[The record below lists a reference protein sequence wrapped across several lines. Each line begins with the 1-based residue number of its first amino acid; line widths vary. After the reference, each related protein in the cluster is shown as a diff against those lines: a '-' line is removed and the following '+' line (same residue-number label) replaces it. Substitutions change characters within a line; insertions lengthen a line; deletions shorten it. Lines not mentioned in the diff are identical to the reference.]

1 MIRRFFTFISLL
13 FFVHFSCEKNPTINL
28 DQEVIIATIENRVIT
43 VNDFLKRCE
52 YSPRPVYCYG
62 DNYIHKKIALNSLIA
77 EKILA
82 IEFDKNKQE
91 INENQKYFIEGR
103 KEQLMRHLMLKKFG
117 YEDLQLDSIAL
128 LKQYQLRNRTYEI
141 EYIIKNENVL
151 KELNTKE
158 NIVTSKEKASALS
171 VNNISNKNLS
181 YNDQMVDNVRE
192 ILFSSGPELNQVY
205 GPYIA
210 TNSTVFYMKV
220 LGWVTRVN
228 ISDQQKIDTW
238 ESVKNEMTENQ
249 ALKKYSNYI
258 SNLMRGKKIK
268 YDKRNFEIFAEKVS
282 KVYQIERSKKEK
294 MIQSSIWESNNAV
307 QIETLNEVKKNMKD
321 KIIIH
326 HDGKNWTI
334 NDVMSLIKKHPL
346 VFRKKNI
353 NPNNFTNELKFALA
367 DLFRDM
373 HITKQGYNLGLDQN
387 INVKSETNKWQDY
400 IKSELIKT
408 KYTKS
413 FQKNSNS
420 NDRNN
425 QYKLITNKIDSLQ
438 KAYSNKIKINT
449 DKFEEIELLSIDLFG
464 MYSNQAYNNLEP
476 PFPILTDDHLLDYGS
491 KIVTND

>member
-1 MIRRFFTFISLL
+1 MIRIYFIFISLL
-13 FFVHFSCEKNPTINL
+13 FFINISCDKTPSINL
-28 DQEVIIATIENRVIT
+28 DQEVIIAKIENRVIT

-52 YSPRPVYCYG
+52 YSPRPAYCNG
-62 DNYIHKKIALNSLIA
+62 DNFIHKKISLNSLIA

-82 IEFDKNKQE
+82 IEFDRNNQA
-91 INENQKYFIEGR
+91 INENQRYFIEGR
-103 KEQLMRHLMLKKFG
+103 KEQLMRHLMLKKYG
-117 YEDLQLDSIAL
+117 YEDIQLDSIL
-128 LKQYQLRNRTYEI
+128 LMQQYQLRKRTYEV
-141 EYIIKNENVL
+141 EYVIKNENVL
-151 KELNTKE
+151 KELNAKE
-158 NIVTSKEKASALS
+158 NIVTSKENAPVPS
-171 VNNISNKNLS
+171 VNNISSKNLS
-181 YNDQMVDNVRE
+181 YNDQMVDSIRE
-192 ILFSSGPELNQVY
+192 LLFSSGPELNQVY

-210 TNSTVFYMKV
+210 TDSTVFYMKV
-220 LGWVTRVN
+220 SGWITGVN
-228 ISDQQKIDTW
+228 ISDQQKKDTW
-238 ESVKNEMTENQ
+238 ESVKNEMTEAQ
-249 ALKKYSNYI
+249 ALKKYSSYI
-258 SNLMRGKKIK
+258 SNLMRDKKIK
-268 YDKRNFEIFAEKVS
+268 YDERNFEIFAKLVSNVYKIEKF
-282 KVYQIERSKKEK
+282 KKEK
-294 MIQSSIWESNNAV
+294 MIQSSISESNNAV
-307 QIETLNEVKKNMKD
+307 QIETLNLAKNMKE
-321 KIIIH
+321 KIILH

-334 NDVMSLIKKHPL
+334 NEIMSLIKKHPL

-353 NPNNFTNELKFALA
+353 NPSNFTNELKFSLA

-373 HITKQGYNLGLDQN
+373 HITKQGYDLGLDQN

-408 KYTKS
+408 KYAKS

-491 KIVTND
+491 KIVTNE

>member
-1 MIRRFFTFISLL
+1 MIRIYFIFISLL
-13 FFVHFSCEKNPTINL
+13 FFINISCDKTPTINL
-28 DQEVIIATIENRVIT
+28 DQEVIIAKIENRVIT

-52 YSPRPVYCYG
+52 YSPRPAYCNG
-62 DNYIHKKIALNSLIA
+62 DNFIHKKISLNSLIA

-82 IEFDKNKQE
+82 IEFDRNNQA
-91 INENQKYFIEGR
+91 INENQRYFIEGR
-103 KEQLMRHLMLKKFG
+103 KEQLMRHLMLKKYG
-117 YEDLQLDSIAL
+117 YEDIQLDSIL
-128 LKQYQLRNRTYEI
+128 LMQQYQLRKRTYEV
-141 EYIIKNENVL
+141 EYVIKNENVL
-151 KELNTKE
+151 KELNAKE
-158 NIVTSKEKASALS
+158 NIVTSKENAPVPS
-171 VNNISNKNLS
+171 VNNISSKNLS
-181 YNDQMVDNVRE
+181 YNDQMVDSIRE
-192 ILFSSGPELNQVY
+192 LLFSSGPELNQVY

-210 TNSTVFYMKV
+210 TDSTVFYMKV
-220 LGWVTRVN
+220 SGWITGVN
-228 ISDQQKIDTW
+228 ISDQQKKDTW
-238 ESVKNEMTENQ
+238 ESVKNEMTEAQ
-249 ALKKYSNYI
+249 ALKKYSSYI
-258 SNLMRGKKIK
+258 SNLMRDKKIK
-268 YDKRNFEIFAEKVS
+268 YDERNFEIFAKLVSNVYKIEKF
-282 KVYQIERSKKEK
+282 KKEK

-307 QIETLNEVKKNMKD
+307 QIETLNLAKNMKE
-321 KIIIH
+321 KIILH

-334 NDVMSLIKKHPL
+334 NEIMSLIKKHPL

-353 NPNNFTNELKFALA
+353 NPNNFTNELKFSLA

-373 HITKQGYNLGLDQN
+373 HITKQGYDLGLDQN

-408 KYTKS
+408 EYAKS

-491 KIVTND
+491 KIVTNE

>member
-1 MIRRFFTFISLL
+1 MIRIYFIFISL
-13 FFVHFSCEKNPTINL
+13 FFINISCDKTPSINL
-28 DQEVIIATIENRVIT
+28 DQEVIIAKIENRVIT

-52 YSPRPVYCYG
+52 YSPRPAYCNG
-62 DNYIHKKIALNSLIA
+62 DNFIHKKISLNSLIA

-82 IEFDKNKQE
+82 IEFDRNNQA
-91 INENQKYFIEGR
+91 INENQRYFIEGR
-103 KEQLMRHLMLKKFG
+103 KEQLMRHLMLKKYG
-117 YEDLQLDSIAL
+117 YEDIQLDSIL
-128 LKQYQLRNRTYEI
+128 LMQQYQLRKRTYEV
-141 EYIIKNENVL
+141 EYVIKNENVL
-151 KELNTKE
+151 KELNAKE
-158 NIVTSKEKASALS
+158 NIVTSKENAPVPS
-171 VNNISNKNLS
+171 VNNISSKNLS
-181 YNDQMVDNVRE
+181 YNDQMVDSIRE
-192 ILFSSGPELNQVY
+192 LLFSSGPELKQVY

-210 TNSTVFYMKV
+210 TDSTVFYMKV
-220 LGWVTRVN
+220 SGWITGVN
-228 ISDQQKIDTW
+228 ISDQQKKDTW
-238 ESVKNEMTENQ
+238 ESVKNEMTEAQ
-249 ALKKYSNYI
+249 ALKKYSSYI
-258 SNLMRGKKIK
+258 SNLMRDKKIK
-268 YDKRNFEIFAEKVS
+268 YDERNFEIFAKLVSNVYKIEKF
-282 KVYQIERSKKEK
+282 KKEK

-307 QIETLNEVKKNMKD
+307 QIETLNLAKNMKE
-321 KIIIH
+321 KIILH

-334 NDVMSLIKKHPL
+334 NEIMSLIKKHPL

-353 NPNNFTNELKFALA
+353 NPNNFTNELKFSLA

-373 HITKQGYNLGLDQN
+373 HITKQGYDLGLDQN

-408 KYTKS
+408 KYAKS

-476 PFPILTDDHLLDYGS
+476 PFPILTNDHLLDYGS

>member
-1 MIRRFFTFISLL
+1 MIRIYFIFISLL
-13 FFVHFSCEKNPTINL
+13 FFINISCDKTPSINL
-28 DQEVIIATIENRVIT
+28 DQEVIIAKIENRVIT

-52 YSPRPVYCYG
+52 YSPRPAYCNG
-62 DNYIHKKIALNSLIA
+62 DNFIHKKISLNSLIA

-82 IEFDKNKQE
+82 IEFDRNNQA
-91 INENQKYFIEGR
+91 INENQRYFIEGR
-103 KEQLMRHLMLKKFG
+103 KEQLMRHLMLKKYG
-117 YEDLQLDSIAL
+117 YEDIQLDSIL
-128 LKQYQLRNRTYEI
+128 LMQQYQLRKRTYEV
-141 EYIIKNENVL
+141 EYVIKNENVL
-151 KELNTKE
+151 KELNAKE
-158 NIVTSKEKASALS
+158 NIVTSKENAPVPS
-171 VNNISNKNLS
+171 VNNISSKNLS
-181 YNDQMVDNVRE
+181 YNDQMVDSIRE
-192 ILFSSGPELNQVY
+192 LLFSSGPELNQVY

-210 TNSTVFYMKV
+210 TDSTVFYMKV
-220 LGWVTRVN
+220 SGWITGVN
-228 ISDQQKIDTW
+228 ISDQQKKDTW
-238 ESVKNEMTENQ
+238 ESVKNEMTEAQ
-249 ALKKYSNYI
+249 ALKKYSSYI
-258 SNLMRGKKIK
+258 SNLMRDKKIK
-268 YDKRNFEIFAEKVS
+268 YDERNFEIFAKLVSNVYKIEKF
-282 KVYQIERSKKEK
+282 KKEK

-307 QIETLNEVKKNMKD
+307 QIETLNLAKNMKE
-321 KIIIH
+321 KIILH

-334 NDVMSLIKKHPL
+334 NEIMSLIKKHPL
-346 VFRKKNI
+346 IFRKKNI
-353 NPNNFTNELKFALA
+353 NPNNFTNELKFSLA

-373 HITKQGYNLGLDQN
+373 HITKQGYDLGLDQN

-408 KYTKS
+408 KYAKS

-491 KIVTND
+491 KIVTNE

>member
-1 MIRRFFTFISLL
+1 MIRIYFIFISLL
-13 FFVHFSCEKNPTINL
+13 FFINISCDKTSTINL
-28 DQEVIIATIENRVIT
+28 DQEVIIVKIENKVIT

-52 YSPRPVYCYG
+52 YSPRPAYCNG

-77 EKILA
+77 EKMLA
-82 IEFDKNKQE
+82 VEFDRNKQA
-91 INENQKYFIEGR
+91 INENQRNFIEGR
-103 KEQLMRHLMLKKFG
+103 KEQLMRHFLLKKYG
-117 YEDLQLDSIAL
+117 YEDIQLDSIAL
-128 LKQYQLRNRTYEI
+128 LKQYQLRNRTYEV
-141 EYIIKNENVL
+141 EYVIKNENVL

-158 NIVTSKEKASALS
+158 NIVTSKENAPVPS
-171 VNNISNKNLS
+171 VNNISSKNLS
-181 YNDQMVDNVRE
+181 YNDQMVDSIRE
-192 ILFSSGPELNQVY
+192 LLFSSGPELKQVY

-210 TNSTVFYMKV
+210 TDSTMFYMKV
-220 LGWVTRVN
+220 SGWITGVN
-228 ISDQQKIDTW
+228 ISDQQKKDTW
-238 ESVKNEMTENQ
+238 ESVKNEMTEAQ
-249 ALKKYSNYI
+249 ALKKYSSYI
-258 SNLMRGKKIK
+258 SNLMRDKKIK
-268 YDKRNFEIFAEKVS
+268 YDERNFEIFAKLVSNVYKIEKF
-282 KVYQIERSKKEK
+282 KKEK

-307 QIETLNEVKKNMKD
+307 QIETLNLVKNMKE
-321 KIIIH
+321 KIILH

-334 NDVMSLIKKHPL
+334 NEIMSLIKKHPL

-353 NPNNFTNELKFALA
+353 NPNNFTNELKFSLA
-367 DLFRDM
+367 DLLRDM
-373 HITKQGYNLGLDQN
+373 HITKQGYDLGLDQN

-408 KYTKS
+408 KYAKL

>member
-1 MIRRFFTFISLL
+1 MIRIYFIFISL
-13 FFVHFSCEKNPTINL
+13 FFINISCDKTPSINL
-28 DQEVIIATIENRVIT
+28 DQEVIIAKIENRVIT

-52 YSPRPVYCYG
+52 YSPRPAYCNG
-62 DNYIHKKIALNSLIA
+62 DNFIHKKISLNSLIA

-82 IEFDKNKQE
+82 IEFDRNNQA
-91 INENQKYFIEGR
+91 INENQRYFIEGR
-103 KEQLMRHLMLKKFG
+103 KEQLMRHLMLKKYG
-117 YEDLQLDSIAL
+117 YEDIQLDSIL
-128 LKQYQLRNRTYEI
+128 LMQQYQLRKRTYEV
-141 EYIIKNENVL
+141 EYVIKNENVL
-151 KELNTKE
+151 KELNAKE
-158 NIVTSKEKASALS
+158 NIVTSKENAPVPS
-171 VNNISNKNLS
+171 VNNISSKNLS
-181 YNDQMVDNVRE
+181 YNDQMVDSIRE
-192 ILFSSGPELNQVY
+192 LLFSSGPELNQVY

-210 TNSTVFYMKV
+210 TDSTVFYMKV
-220 LGWVTRVN
+220 SGWITGVN
-228 ISDQQKIDTW
+228 ISDQQKKDTW
-238 ESVKNEMTENQ
+238 ESVKNEMTEAQ
-249 ALKKYSNYI
+249 ALKKYSSYI
-258 SNLMRGKKIK
+258 SNLMRDKKIK
-268 YDKRNFEIFAEKVS
+268 YDERNFEIFAKLVSNVYKIEKF
-282 KVYQIERSKKEK
+282 KKEK
-294 MIQSSIWESNNAV
+294 MIQSSISESNNAV
-307 QIETLNEVKKNMKD
+307 QIETLNLAKNMKE
-321 KIIIH
+321 KIILH

-334 NDVMSLIKKHPL
+334 NEIMSLIKKHPL

-353 NPNNFTNELKFALA
+353 NPNNFTNELKFSLA

-373 HITKQGYNLGLDQN
+373 HIIKQGYDLGLDQN

-408 KYTKS
+408 KYAKS

-491 KIVTND
+491 KIVTNE

>member
-1 MIRRFFTFISLL
+1 MIRNDYILFSVLL
-13 FFVHFSCEKNPTINL
+13 VVAIACEKPSSTNIYEEPIL
-28 DQEVIIATIENRVIT
+28 AIIGNKKIT
-43 VNDFLKRCE
+43 VNDFIKRCE
-52 YSPRPVYCYG
+52 YSPRPNYCNR

-82 IEFDKNKQE
+82 LEFDRNKQA
-91 INENQKYFIEGR
+91 INENQRYFIEGR
-103 KEQLMRHLMLKKFG
+103 KEQLMRHLMLKKYG
-117 YEDLQLDSIAL
+117 YEDIQLDSIAL
-128 LKQYQLRNRTYEI
+128 LKEYQLRNRTYEV
-141 EYIIKNENVL
+141 EYVIKNENVL

-158 NIVTSKEKASALS
+158 IIATSKEKAPSFS

-181 YNDQMVDNVRE
+181 YNDQMVDDVRVL
-192 ILFSSGPELNQVY
+192 LFGGGPELNQAY

-210 TNSTVFYMKV
+210 TDSTVFYMKV
-220 LGWVTRVN
+220 SGWVTRVN

-238 ESVKNEMTENQ
+238 ESVKNKMTESQ
-249 ALKKYSNYI
+249 ALKKYSSYI

-268 YDKRNFEIFAEKVS
+268 YDERNFEIFAEKVS
-282 KVYQIERSKKEK
+282 RVYQIERSKKEE
-294 MIQSSIWESNNAV
+294 MIQSSIWESNNEV
-307 QIETLNEVKKNMKD
+307 QIETLNAVKNMKE
-321 KIIIH
+321 KNILH

-334 NDVMSLIKKHPL
+334 NDIMSLIKKHPL

-353 NPNNFTNELKFALA
+353 NPNNFANELKFALA
-367 DLFRDM
+367 DLFRDL
-373 HITKQGYNLGLDQN
+373 HITKQGYDLELDQN

-408 KYTKS
+408 RYAKS
-413 FQKNSNS
+413 FQKNPNS
-420 NDRNN
+420 NNRNN

-476 PFPILTDDHLLDYGS
+476 PFPILTNDHLLDYGS
-491 KIVTND
+491 KIVAND

>member
-1 MIRRFFTFISLL
+1 
-13 FFVHFSCEKNPTINL
+13 
-28 DQEVIIATIENRVIT
+28 
-43 VNDFLKRCE
+43 
-52 YSPRPVYCYG
+52 
-62 DNYIHKKIALNSLIA
+62 
-77 EKILA
+77 
-82 IEFDKNKQE
+82 
-91 INENQKYFIEGR
+91 
-103 KEQLMRHLMLKKFG
+103 
-117 YEDLQLDSIAL
+117 
-128 LKQYQLRNRTYEI
+128 
-141 EYIIKNENVL
+141 
-151 KELNTKE
+151 
-158 NIVTSKEKASALS
+158 
-171 VNNISNKNLS
+171 
-181 YNDQMVDNVRE
+181 
-192 ILFSSGPELNQVY
+192 
-205 GPYIA
+205 
-210 TNSTVFYMKV
+210 
-220 LGWVTRVN
+220 
-228 ISDQQKIDTW
+228 
-238 ESVKNEMTENQ
+238 
-249 ALKKYSNYI
+249 
-258 SNLMRGKKIK
+258 
-268 YDKRNFEIFAEKVS
+268 
-282 KVYQIERSKKEK
+282 

-420 NDRNN
+420 NN
-425 QYKLITNKIDSLQ
+425 QYKLITSKIDSLQ

-449 DKFEEIELLSIDLFG
+449 DKFEEIELLSINLFG

>member
-1 MIRRFFTFISLL
+1 MIRIYFIFISLL
-13 FFVHFSCEKNPTINL
+13 FFINISCDKTPSINL
-28 DQEVIIATIENRVIT
+28 DQEVIIAKIENRVIT

-52 YSPRPVYCYG
+52 YSPRPAYCNG

-82 IEFDKNKQE
+82 IEFDRNNQA
-91 INENQKYFIEGR
+91 INENQRYFIEGR
-103 KEQLMRHLMLKKFG
+103 KEQLMRHLMLKKYG
-117 YEDLQLDSIAL
+117 YEDIQLDSIL
-128 LKQYQLRNRTYEI
+128 LMQQYQLRKRTYEV
-141 EYIIKNENVL
+141 EYVIKNENVL
-151 KELNTKE
+151 KELNAKE
-158 NIVTSKEKASALS
+158 NIVTSKENAPVPS
-171 VNNISNKNLS
+171 VNNISSKNLS
-181 YNDQMVDNVRE
+181 YNDQMVDSIRE
-192 ILFSSGPELNQVY
+192 LLFSSGPELNQVY

-210 TNSTVFYMKV
+210 TDSTVFYMKV
-220 LGWVTRVN
+220 SGWITGVN
-228 ISDQQKIDTW
+228 ISDQQKKDTW
-238 ESVKNEMTENQ
+238 ESVKNEMTEAQ
-249 ALKKYSNYI
+249 ALKKYSSYI
-258 SNLMRGKKIK
+258 SNLMRDKKIK
-268 YDKRNFEIFAEKVS
+268 YDERNFEIFAKLVSNVYKIEKF
-282 KVYQIERSKKEK
+282 KKEK

-307 QIETLNEVKKNMKD
+307 QIETLNLAKNMKE
-321 KIIIH
+321 KIILH

-334 NDVMSLIKKHPL
+334 NEIMSLIKKHPL

-353 NPNNFTNELKFALA
+353 NPNNFTNELKFSLA

-373 HITKQGYNLGLDQN
+373 HITKQGYDLGLDQN

-408 KYTKS
+408 KYAKS

-476 PFPILTDDHLLDYGS
+476 PFPILTNDHLLDYGS
-491 KIVTND
+491 KIVTNE

>member
-307 QIETLNEVKKNMKD
+307 QIETLNEVKK
-321 KIIIH
+321 I
-326 HDGKNWTI
+326 
-334 NDVMSLIKKHPL
+334 
-346 VFRKKNI
+346 
-353 NPNNFTNELKFALA
+353 
-367 DLFRDM
+367 
-373 HITKQGYNLGLDQN
+373 
-387 INVKSETNKWQDY
+387 
-400 IKSELIKT
+400 
-408 KYTKS
+408 
-413 FQKNSNS
+413 
-420 NDRNN
+420 
-425 QYKLITNKIDSLQ
+425 
-438 KAYSNKIKINT
+438 
-449 DKFEEIELLSIDLFG
+449 
-464 MYSNQAYNNLEP
+464 
-476 PFPILTDDHLLDYGS
+476 
-491 KIVTND
+491 

>member
-1 MIRRFFTFISLL
+1 MIRIYFIFISLL
-13 FFVHFSCEKNPTINL
+13 FFINISCDKTPTINL
-28 DQEVIIATIENRVIT
+28 DQEVIIAKIENTVIT

-52 YSPRPVYCYG
+52 YSPRPAYCNG

-77 EKILA
+77 EKMLA
-82 IEFDKNKQE
+82 VEFDRNNLA
-91 INENQKYFIEGR
+91 INENQRYFIEGR
-103 KEQLMRHLMLKKFG
+103 KEQLMRHLMLKKYG
-117 YEDLQLDSIAL
+117 YEDIQLDSIAL
-128 LKQYQLRNRTYEI
+128 LKQYQLRNRTYEV
-141 EYIIKNENVL
+141 EYVIKNENVL

-158 NIVTSKEKASALS
+158 NIVTAKENAPVPS
-171 VNNISNKNLS
+171 VNNISSKNLS
-181 YNDQMVDNVRE
+181 YNDQMVDSIRE
-192 ILFSSGPELNQVY
+192 LLFSSGPELKQVY

-210 TNSTVFYMKV
+210 TDSTVFYMKV
-220 LGWVTRVN
+220 SGWITGVN
-228 ISDQQKIDTW
+228 ISDQQKKDTW
-238 ESVKNEMTENQ
+238 ESVKNEMTKTH
-249 ALKKYSNYI
+249 ALKKYSSYI
-258 SNLMRGKKIK
+258 SNLMRDKKIK
-268 YDKRNFEIFAEKVS
+268 YDERNFEIFAKLVSNVYKIEKF
-282 KVYQIERSKKEK
+282 KKEK

-307 QIETLNEVKKNMKD
+307 QIETLNLAKNMKE
-321 KIIIH
+321 KIILH

-334 NDVMSLIKKHPL
+334 NDIMSLIKKHPL
-346 VFRKKNI
+346 IFRKKNI
-353 NPNNFTNELKFALA
+353 NPNNFTNELKFSLA

-373 HITKQGYNLGLDQN
+373 HITKRGYALELDQN

-408 KYTKS
+408 KYAKS

-449 DKFEEIELLSIDLFG
+449 DMFKEIELLSIDLFG

-476 PFPILTDDHLLDYGS
+476 PFPILTNDHLLNYGS

>member
-1 MIRRFFTFISLL
+1 MIRIYFIFISLL
-13 FFVHFSCEKNPTINL
+13 FFINISCDKTPSINL
-28 DQEVIIATIENRVIT
+28 DQEVIIAKIENRVIT

-52 YSPRPVYCYG
+52 YSPRPAYCNG
-62 DNYIHKKIALNSLIA
+62 DNFIHKKISLNSLIA

-82 IEFDKNKQE
+82 IEFDRNNQA
-91 INENQKYFIEGR
+91 INENQRYFIEGR
-103 KEQLMRHLMLKKFG
+103 KEQLMRHLMLKKYG
-117 YEDLQLDSIAL
+117 YEDIQLDSIL
-128 LKQYQLRNRTYEI
+128 LMQQYQLRKRTYEV
-141 EYIIKNENVL
+141 EYVIKNENVL
-151 KELNTKE
+151 KELNAKE
-158 NIVTSKEKASALS
+158 NIVTSKENAPVPS
-171 VNNISNKNLS
+171 VNNISSKNLS
-181 YNDQMVDNVRE
+181 YNDQMVDSIRE
-192 ILFSSGPELNQVY
+192 LLFSSGPELNQVY

-210 TNSTVFYMKV
+210 TDSTVFYMKV
-220 LGWVTRVN
+220 SGWITGVN
-228 ISDQQKIDTW
+228 ISDQQKKDTW
-238 ESVKNEMTENQ
+238 ESVKNEMTEAQ
-249 ALKKYSNYI
+249 ALKKYSSYI
-258 SNLMRGKKIK
+258 SNLMRDKKIK
-268 YDKRNFEIFAEKVS
+268 YDERNFEIFAKLVSNVYKIEKF
-282 KVYQIERSKKEK
+282 KKEK
-294 MIQSSIWESNNAV
+294 MIQSSISESNNVV
-307 QIETLNEVKKNMKD
+307 QIETLNLAKNMKE
-321 KIIIH
+321 KIILH

-334 NDVMSLIKKHPL
+334 NEIMSLIKKHPL

-353 NPNNFTNELKFALA
+353 NPNNFTNELKFSLA

-373 HITKQGYNLGLDQN
+373 HITKQGYDLGLDQN

-408 KYTKS
+408 KYAKS

-491 KIVTND
+491 KIVTNE

>member
-1 MIRRFFTFISLL
+1 MIRIYFIFISLL
-13 FFVHFSCEKNPTINL
+13 FFINISCDKTPSINL
-28 DQEVIIATIENRVIT
+28 DQEVIIAKIENRVIT

-52 YSPRPVYCYG
+52 YSPRPAYCNG
-62 DNYIHKKIALNSLIA
+62 DNFIHKKISLNSLIA

-82 IEFDKNKQE
+82 IEFDRNNQA
-91 INENQKYFIEGR
+91 INENQRYFIEGR
-103 KEQLMRHLMLKKFG
+103 KEQLMRHLMLKKYG
-117 YEDLQLDSIAL
+117 YEDIQLDSIL
-128 LKQYQLRNRTYEI
+128 LMQQYQLRKRTYEV
-141 EYIIKNENVL
+141 EYVIKNENVL
-151 KELNTKE
+151 KELNAKE
-158 NIVTSKEKASALS
+158 NIVTSKENAPVPS
-171 VNNISNKNLS
+171 VNNISSKNLS
-181 YNDQMVDNVRE
+181 YNDQMVDSIRE
-192 ILFSSGPELNQVY
+192 LLFSSGPELNQVY

-210 TNSTVFYMKV
+210 TDSTVFYMKV
-220 LGWVTRVN
+220 SGWITGVN
-228 ISDQQKIDTW
+228 ISDQQKKDTW
-238 ESVKNEMTENQ
+238 ESVKNEMTEAQ
-249 ALKKYSNYI
+249 AIKKYSSYI
-258 SNLMRGKKIK
+258 SNLMRDKKIK
-268 YDKRNFEIFAEKVS
+268 YDERNFEIFAKLVSNVYKIEKF
-282 KVYQIERSKKEK
+282 KKEK
-294 MIQSSIWESNNAV
+294 MIQSSISESNNAV
-307 QIETLNEVKKNMKD
+307 QIETLNLAKNMKE
-321 KIIIH
+321 KIILH

-334 NDVMSLIKKHPL
+334 NEIMSLIKKHPL

-353 NPNNFTNELKFALA
+353 NPNNFTNELKFSLA

-373 HITKQGYNLGLDQN
+373 HITKQGYDLGLDQN

-408 KYTKS
+408 KYAKS

-491 KIVTND
+491 KIVTNE

>member
-1 MIRRFFTFISLL
+1 MIRIYFIFISLL
-13 FFVHFSCEKNPTINL
+13 FFINISCDKTPSINL
-28 DQEVIIATIENRVIT
+28 DQEVIIAKIENRVIT

-52 YSPRPVYCYG
+52 YSPRPAYCNG
-62 DNYIHKKIALNSLIA
+62 DNFIHKKISLNSLIA

-82 IEFDKNKQE
+82 IEFDRNNQA
-91 INENQKYFIEGR
+91 INENQRYFIEGR
-103 KEQLMRHLMLKKFG
+103 KEQLMRHLMLKKYG
-117 YEDLQLDSIAL
+117 YEDIQLDSIL
-128 LKQYQLRNRTYEI
+128 LMQQYQLRKRTYEV
-141 EYIIKNENVL
+141 EYVIKNENVL
-151 KELNTKE
+151 KELNAKE
-158 NIVTSKEKASALS
+158 NIVTSKENAPVPS
-171 VNNISNKNLS
+171 VNNISSKNLS
-181 YNDQMVDNVRE
+181 YNDQMVDSIRE
-192 ILFSSGPELNQVY
+192 LLFSSGPELNQVY

-210 TNSTVFYMKV
+210 TDSTVFYMKV
-220 LGWVTRVN
+220 SGWITGVN
-228 ISDQQKIDTW
+228 ISDQQKKDTW
-238 ESVKNEMTENQ
+238 ESVKNEMTEAQ
-249 ALKKYSNYI
+249 ALKKYSSYI
-258 SNLMRGKKIK
+258 SNLMRDKKIK
-268 YDKRNFEIFAEKVS
+268 YDERNFEIFAKLVSNVYKIEKF
-282 KVYQIERSKKEK
+282 KKEK

-307 QIETLNEVKKNMKD
+307 QIETLNLAKNMKE
-321 KIIIH
+321 KIILH

-334 NDVMSLIKKHPL
+334 NEIMSLIKKHPL

-353 NPNNFTNELKFALA
+353 NPNNFTNELKFSLA

-373 HITKQGYNLGLDQN
+373 HITKQGYDLGLDQN

-408 KYTKS
+408 KYAKS

-491 KIVTND
+491 KIVTNE

>member
-1 MIRRFFTFISLL
+1 MIRIYFIFISLL
-13 FFVHFSCEKNPTINL
+13 FFINISCDKTPTINL
-28 DQEVIIATIENRVIT
+28 DQEVIIAKIENRVIT

-52 YSPRPVYCYG
+52 YSPRPAYCNG
-62 DNYIHKKIALNSLIA
+62 DNFIHKKISLNSLIA

-82 IEFDKNKQE
+82 IEFDRNNQA
-91 INENQKYFIEGR
+91 INENQRYFIEGR
-103 KEQLMRHLMLKKFG
+103 KEQLMRHLMLKKYG
-117 YEDLQLDSIAL
+117 YEDIQLDSIL
-128 LKQYQLRNRTYEI
+128 LMQQYQLRKRTYEV
-141 EYIIKNENVL
+141 EYVIKNENVL
-151 KELNTKE
+151 KELNAKE
-158 NIVTSKEKASALS
+158 NIVTSKENAPVPS
-171 VNNISNKNLS
+171 VNNISSKNLS
-181 YNDQMVDNVRE
+181 YNDQMVDSIRE
-192 ILFSSGPELNQVY
+192 LLFSSGPELNQVY

-210 TNSTVFYMKV
+210 TDSTVFYMKV
-220 LGWVTRVN
+220 SGWITGVN
-228 ISDQQKIDTW
+228 ISDQQKKDTW
-238 ESVKNEMTENQ
+238 ESVKNEMTEAQ
-249 ALKKYSNYI
+249 ALKKYSSYI
-258 SNLMRGKKIK
+258 SNLMRDKKIK
-268 YDKRNFEIFAEKVS
+268 YDERNFEIFAKLVSNVYKIEKF
-282 KVYQIERSKKEK
+282 KKEK
-294 MIQSSIWESNNAV
+294 MIQSSISESNNAV
-307 QIETLNEVKKNMKD
+307 QIETLNLAKNMKE
-321 KIIIH
+321 KIILH

-334 NDVMSLIKKHPL
+334 NEIMSLIKKHPL

-353 NPNNFTNELKFALA
+353 NPNNFTNELKFSLA

-373 HITKQGYNLGLDQN
+373 HITKQGYDLGLDQN

-408 KYTKS
+408 KYAKS

-449 DKFEEIELLSIDLFG
+449 DKFEEIELLSINLFG

>member
-1 MIRRFFTFISLL
+1 MIRIYFIFISLL
-13 FFVHFSCEKNPTINL
+13 FFINISCDKTPSINL
-28 DQEVIIATIENRVIT
+28 DQEVIIAKIENRVIT

-52 YSPRPVYCYG
+52 YSPRPAYCNG
-62 DNYIHKKIALNSLIA
+62 DNFIHKKISLNSLIA

-82 IEFDKNKQE
+82 IEFDRNNQA
-91 INENQKYFIEGR
+91 INENQRYFIEGR
-103 KEQLMRHLMLKKFG
+103 KEQLMRHLMLKKYG
-117 YEDLQLDSIAL
+117 YEDIQLDSIL
-128 LKQYQLRNRTYEI
+128 LMQQYQLRKRTYEV
-141 EYIIKNENVL
+141 EYVIKNENVL
-151 KELNTKE
+151 KELNAKE
-158 NIVTSKEKASALS
+158 NIVTSKENAPVPS
-171 VNNISNKNLS
+171 VNNISSKNLS
-181 YNDQMVDNVRE
+181 YNDQMVDSIRE
-192 ILFSSGPELNQVY
+192 LLFSSGPELNQVY

-210 TNSTVFYMKV
+210 TDSTVFYMKV
-220 LGWVTRVN
+220 SGWITGVN
-228 ISDQQKIDTW
+228 ISDQQKKDTW
-238 ESVKNEMTENQ
+238 ESVKNEMTEAQ
-249 ALKKYSNYI
+249 ALKKYSSYI
-258 SNLMRGKKIK
+258 SNLMRDKKIK
-268 YDKRNFEIFAEKVS
+268 YDERNFEIFAKLVSNVYKIEKF
-282 KVYQIERSKKEK
+282 KKEK
-294 MIQSSIWESNNAV
+294 MIQSSISESNNAV
-307 QIETLNEVKKNMKD
+307 QIETLNLAKNMKE
-321 KIIIH
+321 KIILH

-334 NDVMSLIKKHPL
+334 NEIMSLIKKHPL

-353 NPNNFTNELKFALA
+353 NPNNFTNELKFSLA

-373 HITKQGYNLGLDQN
+373 HITKQGYDLGLDQN

-408 KYTKS
+408 EYAKS

-491 KIVTND
+491 KIVTNE

>member
-1 MIRRFFTFISLL
+1 MIKRFFIFISLL
-13 FFVHFSCEKNPTINL
+13 FFVNLSCEKTPTINL
-28 DQEVIIATIENRVIT
+28 DQEVIIAKIENRVIT

-52 YSPRPVYCYG
+52 YSPRPVYCNG

-77 EKILA
+77 EKMLA
-82 IEFDKNKQE
+82 VEFDRNKQA
-91 INENQKYFIEGR
+91 INENQRYFIEGR
-103 KEQLMRHLMLKKFG
+103 KEQLMRHLMLKKYG
-117 YEDLQLDSIAL
+117 YEDIQLDSIVL
-128 LKQYQLRNRTYEI
+128 LKQYQLRNRTYEV

-158 NIVTSKEKASALS
+158 NIVTSKEQGPVLS

-192 ILFSSGPELNQVY
+192 ILFSGGPELNQVY

-210 TNSTVFYMKV
+210 TNSTVFYMGV

-238 ESVKNEMTENQ
+238 ESVKNEMTETQ
-249 ALKKYSNYI
+249 ALKKYSSYI

-268 YDKRNFEIFAEKVS
+268 YDERNFEIFAEKVS

-307 QIETLNEVKKNMKD
+307 QIETLNAVKNMKD
-321 KIIIH
+321 KIILH

-334 NDVMSLIKKHPL
+334 NDIMSLIKKHPL

-373 HITKQGYNLGLDQN
+373 HITKQGYDLGLDRN

-408 KYTKS
+408 KYAQS

-476 PFPILTDDHLLDYGS
+476 PFPILTNDHLLDYGS

>member
-1 MIRRFFTFISLL
+1 MIRIYFIFISLL
-13 FFVHFSCEKNPTINL
+13 FFINISCDKTPSINL
-28 DQEVIIATIENRVIT
+28 DQEVIIAKIENRVIT

-52 YSPRPVYCYG
+52 YSPRPAYCNG

-77 EKILA
+77 EKMLA
-82 IEFDKNKQE
+82 VEFDRNKQA
-91 INENQKYFIEGR
+91 INENQRNFIEGR
-103 KEQLMRHLMLKKFG
+103 KEQLMRHLMLKKYG
-117 YEDLQLDSIAL
+117 YEDIQLDSIL
-128 LKQYQLRNRTYEI
+128 LMQQYQLRKRTYEV
-141 EYIIKNENVL
+141 EYVFKNENVL
-151 KELNTKE
+151 KELNAKE
-158 NIVTSKEKASALS
+158 NIVTSKENAPVPS
-171 VNNISNKNLS
+171 VNNISSKNLS
-181 YNDQMVDNVRE
+181 YNDQMVDSIRE
-192 ILFSSGPELNQVY
+192 LLFSSGPELKQVY

-210 TNSTVFYMKV
+210 TDSTVFYMKV
-220 LGWVTRVN
+220 SGWITGVN
-228 ISDQQKIDTW
+228 ISDQQKKDTW
-238 ESVKNEMTENQ
+238 ESVKNEMTEAQ
-249 ALKKYSNYI
+249 ALKKYSSYI
-258 SNLMRGKKIK
+258 SNLMRDKKIK
-268 YDKRNFEIFAEKVS
+268 YDERNFEIFAKLVSNVYKIEKF
-282 KVYQIERSKKEK
+282 KKEK

-307 QIETLNEVKKNMKD
+307 QIETMNLAKNMKE
-321 KIIIH
+321 KIILH

-334 NDVMSLIKKHPL
+334 NDIMSLIKKHPL

-353 NPNNFTNELKFALA
+353 NPNNFTNELKFSLA

-373 HITKQGYNLGLDQN
+373 HITKQGYDLGLDQN

-408 KYTKS
+408 KYAKS

-476 PFPILTDDHLLDYGS
+476 PFPILTNDHLLDYGS

>member
-1 MIRRFFTFISLL
+1 MIRIYFIFISLL
-13 FFVHFSCEKNPTINL
+13 FFINISCDKTPTINL
-28 DQEVIIATIENRVIT
+28 DQEVIIAKIENKVIT

-52 YSPRPVYCYG
+52 YSPRPAYCNG

-77 EKILA
+77 EKMLA
-82 IEFDKNKQE
+82 VEFDRNKQA
-91 INENQKYFIEGR
+91 INENQRNFIEGR
-103 KEQLMRHLMLKKFG
+103 KEQLMRHLMLKKYG
-117 YEDLQLDSIAL
+117 YEDIQLDSIL
-128 LKQYQLRNRTYEI
+128 LMQQYQLRNRTYEV
-141 EYIIKNENVL
+141 EYVIKNENVL
-151 KELNTKE
+151 KELNAKE
-158 NIVTSKEKASALS
+158 NIVTAKENAPVPS
-171 VNNISNKNLS
+171 VNNISSKNLS
-181 YNDQMVDNVRE
+181 YNDQMVDSIRE
-192 ILFSSGPELNQVY
+192 LLFSSGPELNQVY

-210 TNSTVFYMKV
+210 TDSTVFYMKV
-220 LGWVTRVN
+220 SGWITGVN
-228 ISDQQKIDTW
+228 ISDQQKKDTW
-238 ESVKNEMTENQ
+238 ESVKNEMTEAQ
-249 ALKKYSNYI
+249 ALKKYSSYI
-258 SNLMRGKKIK
+258 SNLMRDKKIK
-268 YDKRNFEIFAEKVS
+268 YDERNFEIFAKLVSNVYKIEKF
-282 KVYQIERSKKEK
+282 KKEK

-307 QIETLNEVKKNMKD
+307 QIETLNLAKNMKE
-321 KIIIH
+321 KIILH

-334 NDVMSLIKKHPL
+334 NEIMSLIKKHPL

-353 NPNNFTNELKFALA
+353 NPNNFTNELKFSLA

-373 HITKQGYNLGLDQN
+373 HITKQGYDLGLDQN

-408 KYTKS
+408 EYAKS

-425 QYKLITNKIDSLQ
+425 HYKLITNKIDSLQ

-476 PFPILTDDHLLDYGS
+476 PFPILTNDHLLDYGS

>member
-1 MIRRFFTFISLL
+1 MIRIYFIFISLL
-13 FFVHFSCEKNPTINL
+13 FFTNISCDKTPTINL
-28 DQEVIIATIENRVIT
+28 DQEVIIAKIENRVIT

-52 YSPRPVYCYG
+52 YSPRPAYCNG
-62 DNYIHKKIALNSLIA
+62 DNFIHKKISLNSLIA

-82 IEFDKNKQE
+82 IEFDRNNQT
-91 INENQKYFIEGR
+91 INENQRYFIEGR
-103 KEQLMRHLMLKKFG
+103 KEQLMRHLMLKKYG
-117 YEDLQLDSIAL
+117 YEDIQLDSIL
-128 LKQYQLRNRTYEI
+128 LMQQYQLRKRTYEV
-141 EYIIKNENVL
+141 EYVIKNENVL
-151 KELNTKE
+151 KELNAKE
-158 NIVTSKEKASALS
+158 NIVTSKENAPVPS
-171 VNNISNKNLS
+171 VNNISSKNLS
-181 YNDQMVDNVRE
+181 YNDQMVDSIRE
-192 ILFSSGPELNQVY
+192 LLFSSGPELKQVY

-210 TNSTVFYMKV
+210 TDSTVFYMKV
-220 LGWVTRVN
+220 SGWITGVN
-228 ISDQQKIDTW
+228 ISDQQKKDTW
-238 ESVKNEMTENQ
+238 ESVKNEMTEAQ
-249 ALKKYSNYI
+249 ALKKYSSYI
-258 SNLMRGKKIK
+258 SNLMRDKKIK
-268 YDKRNFEIFAEKVS
+268 YDERNFEIFAKLVSNVYKIEKF
-282 KVYQIERSKKEK
+282 KKEK

-307 QIETLNEVKKNMKD
+307 QIETLNLAKNMKE
-321 KIIIH
+321 KIILH

-334 NDVMSLIKKHPL
+334 NDIMSLIKKHPL
-346 VFRKKNI
+346 IFRKKNI
-353 NPNNFTNELKFALA
+353 NPNNFTNELKFSLA

-373 HITKQGYNLGLDQN
+373 HITKQGYDLGLDQN

-408 KYTKS
+408 KYAKS

>member
-1 MIRRFFTFISLL
+1 MIRIYFIFISLL
-13 FFVHFSCEKNPTINL
+13 FFINISCDKTPTINL
-28 DQEVIIATIENRVIT
+28 DQEVIIAKIENKVIT

-52 YSPRPVYCYG
+52 YSPRPAYCNG

-77 EKILA
+77 EKMLA
-82 IEFDKNKQE
+82 IEFDRNKQA
-91 INENQKYFIEGR
+91 INENQRNFIEGR
-103 KEQLMRHLMLKKFG
+103 KEQLMRHFMLKKYG
-117 YEDLQLDSIAL
+117 YEDIQLDSIAL
-128 LKQYQLRNRTYEI
+128 LKQYQLRNRTYEV
-141 EYIIKNENVL
+141 EYVIKNENVL

-158 NIVTSKEKASALS
+158 NIVTAKENAPVPS
-171 VNNISNKNLS
+171 VNNISSKNLS
-181 YNDQMVDNVRE
+181 YNDQMVDSIRE
-192 ILFSSGPELNQVY
+192 LLFSSGPELKQVY

-210 TNSTVFYMKV
+210 TDSTVFYMKV
-220 LGWVTRVN
+220 SGWITGVN
-228 ISDQQKIDTW
+228 ISDQQKKDTW
-238 ESVKNEMTENQ
+238 ESVKNEMTEAQ
-249 ALKKYSNYI
+249 ALKKYSSYI
-258 SNLMRGKKIK
+258 SNLMRDKKIK
-268 YDKRNFEIFAEKVS
+268 YDERNFEIFAKLVSNVYKIEKF
-282 KVYQIERSKKEK
+282 KKEK

-307 QIETLNEVKKNMKD
+307 QIETMNLAKNMKE
-321 KIIIH
+321 KIILH

-334 NDVMSLIKKHPL
+334 NDIMSLIKKHPL
-346 VFRKKNI
+346 IFRKKNI
-353 NPNNFTNELKFALA
+353 NPNNFTNELKFSLA

-373 HITKQGYNLGLDQN
+373 HITKQGYDLGLDQN

-408 KYTKS
+408 EYAKS

-476 PFPILTDDHLLDYGS
+476 PFPILTNDHLLDYGS

>member
-1 MIRRFFTFISLL
+1 MIRIYFIFISLL
-13 FFVHFSCEKNPTINL
+13 FFINISCDKTPSINL
-28 DQEVIIATIENRVIT
+28 DQEVIIAKIENRVIT

-52 YSPRPVYCYG
+52 YSPRPAYCNG
-62 DNYIHKKIALNSLIA
+62 DNFIHKKISLNSLIA

-82 IEFDKNKQE
+82 IEFDRNNQA
-91 INENQKYFIEGR
+91 INENQRYFIEGR
-103 KEQLMRHLMLKKFG
+103 KEQLMRHLMLKKYG
-117 YEDLQLDSIAL
+117 YEDIQLDSIL
-128 LKQYQLRNRTYEI
+128 LMQQYQLRKRTYEV
-141 EYIIKNENVL
+141 EYVIKNENVL
-151 KELNTKE
+151 KELNAKE
-158 NIVTSKEKASALS
+158 NIVTSKENAPVPS
-171 VNNISNKNLS
+171 VNNISSKNLS
-181 YNDQMVDNVRE
+181 YNDQMVDSIRE
-192 ILFSSGPELNQVY
+192 LLFSSGPELNQVY

-210 TNSTVFYMKV
+210 TDSTVFYMKV
-220 LGWVTRVN
+220 SGWITGVN
-228 ISDQQKIDTW
+228 ISDQQKKDTW
-238 ESVKNEMTENQ
+238 ESVKNEMTEAQ
-249 ALKKYSNYI
+249 ALKKYSSYI
-258 SNLMRGKKIK
+258 SNLMRDKKIK
-268 YDKRNFEIFAEKVS
+268 YDERNFEIFAKLVSNVYKIEKF
-282 KVYQIERSKKEK
+282 KKEK
-294 MIQSSIWESNNAV
+294 MIQSSISESNNAV
-307 QIETLNEVKKNMKD
+307 QIETLNLAKNMKE
-321 KIIIH
+321 KIILH

-334 NDVMSLIKKHPL
+334 NEIMSLIKKHPL

-353 NPNNFTNELKFALA
+353 NPNNFTNELKFSLA

-373 HITKQGYNLGLDQN
+373 HIIKQGYDLGLDQN

-408 KYTKS
+408 KYAKS

-491 KIVTND
+491 KIVTNE

>member
-1 MIRRFFTFISLL
+1 MIRIYFIFISLL
-13 FFVHFSCEKNPTINL
+13 FFINISCDKTPTINL
-28 DQEVIIATIENRVIT
+28 DQEVIIAKIENKVIT

-52 YSPRPVYCYG
+52 YSPRPAYCNG

-77 EKILA
+77 EKMLA
-82 IEFDKNKQE
+82 VEFDRNKQA
-91 INENQKYFIEGR
+91 INENQRNFIEGR
-103 KEQLMRHLMLKKFG
+103 KEQLMRHLMLKKYG
-117 YEDLQLDSIAL
+117 YEDIQLDSIAL
-128 LKQYQLRNRTYEI
+128 LKQYQLRNRTYEV
-141 EYIIKNENVL
+141 EYVIKNENVL
-151 KELNTKE
+151 KELNAKE
-158 NIVTSKEKASALS
+158 NIVTAKENAPVPS
-171 VNNISNKNLS
+171 VNNISSKNLS
-181 YNDQMVDNVRE
+181 YNDQMVDSIRE
-192 ILFSSGPELNQVY
+192 LLFSSGPELNQVY

-210 TNSTVFYMKV
+210 TDSTVFYMKV
-220 LGWVTRVN
+220 SGWITGVN
-228 ISDQQKIDTW
+228 ISDQQKKDTW
-238 ESVKNEMTENQ
+238 ESVKNEMTEAQ
-249 ALKKYSNYI
+249 ALKKYSSYI
-258 SNLMRGKKIK
+258 SNLMRDKKIK
-268 YDKRNFEIFAEKVS
+268 YDERNFEIFAKLVSNVYKIEKF
-282 KVYQIERSKKEK
+282 KKEK

-307 QIETLNEVKKNMKD
+307 QIETLNLAKNMKE
-321 KIIIH
+321 KIILH

-334 NDVMSLIKKHPL
+334 NEIMSLIKKHPL

-353 NPNNFTNELKFALA
+353 NPNNFTNELKFSLA

-373 HITKQGYNLGLDQN
+373 HITKQGYDLGLDQN

-408 KYTKS
+408 KYAKS

-476 PFPILTDDHLLDYGS
+476 PFPILTNDHLLDYGS

>member
-1 MIRRFFTFISLL
+1 MIRIYFIFISLL
-13 FFVHFSCEKNPTINL
+13 FFINISCDKTPTINL
-28 DQEVIIATIENRVIT
+28 DQEVIIAKIENRVIT

-52 YSPRPVYCYG
+52 YSPRPAYCNG

-77 EKILA
+77 EKMLA
-82 IEFDKNKQE
+82 VEFDSNKQA
-91 INENQKYFIEGR
+91 INENQRNFIEGR
-103 KEQLMRHLMLKKFG
+103 KEQLMRHLMLKKYG
-117 YEDLQLDSIAL
+117 YEDIQLDSIAL
-128 LKQYQLRNRTYEI
+128 LKQYQLRNRTYEV
-141 EYIIKNENVL
+141 EYVIKNENVL
-151 KELNTKE
+151 KELNAKE
-158 NIVTSKEKASALS
+158 NIVTAKENAPVPS
-171 VNNISNKNLS
+171 VNNISSKNLS
-181 YNDQMVDNVRE
+181 YNDQMVDSIRE
-192 ILFSSGPELNQVY
+192 LLFSSGPELKQVY

-210 TNSTVFYMKV
+210 TDSTVFYMKV
-220 LGWVTRVN
+220 SGWITGVN
-228 ISDQQKIDTW
+228 ISDQQKKDTW
-238 ESVKNEMTENQ
+238 ESVKNEMTEAQ
-249 ALKKYSNYI
+249 ALKKYSSYI
-258 SNLMRGKKIK
+258 SNLMRDKKIK
-268 YDKRNFEIFAEKVS
+268 YDERNFEIFAKLVSNVYKIEKF
-282 KVYQIERSKKEK
+282 KKEK

-307 QIETLNEVKKNMKD
+307 QIETLNLAKNMKE
-321 KIIIH
+321 KIILH

-334 NDVMSLIKKHPL
+334 NDIMSLIKKHPL

-353 NPNNFTNELKFALA
+353 NPNNFTNELKFSLA

-373 HITKQGYNLGLDQN
+373 HITKQGYDLGLDQN

-408 KYTKS
+408 EYAKS

-476 PFPILTDDHLLDYGS
+476 PFPILTNDHLLDYGS
-491 KIVTND
+491 KIVTNE

>member
-1 MIRRFFTFISLL
+1 MIRIYFIFISL
-13 FFVHFSCEKNPTINL
+13 FFINISCDKTPSINL
-28 DQEVIIATIENRVIT
+28 DQEVIIAKIENRVIT

-52 YSPRPVYCYG
+52 YSPRPAYCNG

-77 EKILA
+77 EKMLA
-82 IEFDKNKQE
+82 VEFDRNKQA
-91 INENQKYFIEGR
+91 INKNQRYFIEGR
-103 KEQLMRHLMLKKFG
+103 KEQLMRHLMLKKYG
-117 YEDLQLDSIAL
+117 YEDIQLDSIAL
-128 LKQYQLRNRTYEI
+128 LKQYQLRNRTYEV
-141 EYIIKNENVL
+141 EYVIKNENVL
-151 KELNTKE
+151 KELNAKE
-158 NIVTSKEKASALS
+158 NIVTSKENAPVPS
-171 VNNISNKNLS
+171 VNNISSKNLS
-181 YNDQMVDNVRE
+181 YNDQMVDSIRE
-192 ILFSSGPELNQVY
+192 LLFSSGPELKQVY

-210 TNSTVFYMKV
+210 TDSTVFYMKV
-220 LGWVTRVN
+220 SGWITGVN
-228 ISDQQKIDTW
+228 ISDQQKKDTW
-238 ESVKNEMTENQ
+238 ESVKNEMTEAQ
-249 ALKKYSNYI
+249 ALKKYSSYI
-258 SNLMRGKKIK
+258 SNLMRDKKIK
-268 YDKRNFEIFAEKVS
+268 YDERNFEIFAKLVSNVYKIEKF
-282 KVYQIERSKKEK
+282 KKEK

-307 QIETLNEVKKNMKD
+307 QIETLNLAKNMKE
-321 KIIIH
+321 KIILH

-334 NDVMSLIKKHPL
+334 NEIMSLIKKHPL

-353 NPNNFTNELKFALA
+353 NPNNFTNELKFSLA

-373 HITKQGYNLGLDQN
+373 HITKQGYDLGLDQN

-408 KYTKS
+408 KYAKS

-491 KIVTND
+491 KIVTNE

>member
-1 MIRRFFTFISLL
+1 MIRIYFIFISL
-13 FFVHFSCEKNPTINL
+13 FFINISCDKTPSINL
-28 DQEVIIATIENRVIT
+28 DQEVIIAKIENRVIT

-52 YSPRPVYCYG
+52 YSPRPAYCNG
-62 DNYIHKKIALNSLIA
+62 DNFIHKKISLNSLIA

-82 IEFDKNKQE
+82 IEFDRNNQA
-91 INENQKYFIEGR
+91 INENQRYFIEGR
-103 KEQLMRHLMLKKFG
+103 KEQLMRHLMLKKYG
-117 YEDLQLDSIAL
+117 YEDIQLDSIL
-128 LKQYQLRNRTYEI
+128 LMQQYQLRKRTYEV
-141 EYIIKNENVL
+141 EYVIKNENVL
-151 KELNTKE
+151 KELNAKE
-158 NIVTSKEKASALS
+158 NIVTSKENAPVPS
-171 VNNISNKNLS
+171 VNNISSKNLS
-181 YNDQMVDNVRE
+181 YNDQMVDSIRE
-192 ILFSSGPELNQVY
+192 LLFSSGPELKQVY

-210 TNSTVFYMKV
+210 TDSTVFYMKV
-220 LGWVTRVN
+220 SGWITGVN
-228 ISDQQKIDTW
+228 ISDQQKKDTW
-238 ESVKNEMTENQ
+238 ESVKNEMTEAQ
-249 ALKKYSNYI
+249 ALKKYSSYI
-258 SNLMRGKKIK
+258 SNLMRDKKIK
-268 YDKRNFEIFAEKVS
+268 YDERNFEIFAKLVSNVYKIEKF
-282 KVYQIERSKKEK
+282 KKEK

-307 QIETLNEVKKNMKD
+307 QIETLNLAKNMKE
-321 KIIIH
+321 KIILH

-334 NDVMSLIKKHPL
+334 NEIMSLIKKHPL

-353 NPNNFTNELKFALA
+353 NPNNFTNELKFSLA

-373 HITKQGYNLGLDQN
+373 HITKQGYDLGLDQN

-408 KYTKS
+408 KYAKS

-491 KIVTND
+491 KIVTNE

>member
-1 MIRRFFTFISLL
+1 MIRIYFIFISLL
-13 FFVHFSCEKNPTINL
+13 FFINISCDKTPTINL
-28 DQEVIIATIENRVIT
+28 DQEVIIAKIENKVIT

-52 YSPRPVYCYG
+52 YSPRPAYCNG

-77 EKILA
+77 EKMLA
-82 IEFDKNKQE
+82 VEFDRNKQA
-91 INENQKYFIEGR
+91 INENQRNFIEGR
-103 KEQLMRHLMLKKFG
+103 KEQLMRHLMLKKYG
-117 YEDLQLDSIAL
+117 YEDIQLDSIAL
-128 LKQYQLRNRTYEI
+128 LKQYQLRNRTYEV
-141 EYIIKNENVL
+141 EYVIKNENVL
-151 KELNTKE
+151 KELNAKE
-158 NIVTSKEKASALS
+158 NIVTAKENAPVPS
-171 VNNISNKNLS
+171 VNNISSKNLS
-181 YNDQMVDNVRE
+181 YNDQMVDSIRE
-192 ILFSSGPELNQVY
+192 LLFSSGPELNQVY

-210 TNSTVFYMKV
+210 TDSTVFYMKV
-220 LGWVTRVN
+220 SGWITGVN
-228 ISDQQKIDTW
+228 ISDQQKKDTW
-238 ESVKNEMTENQ
+238 ESVKNEMTEAQ
-249 ALKKYSNYI
+249 ALKKYSSYI
-258 SNLMRGKKIK
+258 SNLMRDKKIK
-268 YDKRNFEIFAEKVS
+268 YDERNFEIFAKLVSNVYKIEKF
-282 KVYQIERSKKEK
+282 KKEK

-307 QIETLNEVKKNMKD
+307 QIETLNLAKNMKE
-321 KIIIH
+321 KIILH

-334 NDVMSLIKKHPL
+334 NEIMSLIKKHPL

-353 NPNNFTNELKFALA
+353 NPNNFTNELKFSLA

-373 HITKQGYNLGLDQN
+373 HITKQGYDLGLDQN

-408 KYTKS
+408 EYAKS

-425 QYKLITNKIDSLQ
+425 HYKLITNKIDSLQ

-491 KIVTND
+491 KIVTNE

>member
-1 MIRRFFTFISLL
+1 MIRIYFIFISL
-13 FFVHFSCEKNPTINL
+13 FFINISCDKTPSINL
-28 DQEVIIATIENRVIT
+28 DQEVIIAKIENRVIT

-52 YSPRPVYCYG
+52 YSPRPAYCNG
-62 DNYIHKKIALNSLIA
+62 DNFIHKKISLNSLIA

-82 IEFDKNKQE
+82 IEFDRNNQA
-91 INENQKYFIEGR
+91 INENQRYFIEGR
-103 KEQLMRHLMLKKFG
+103 KEQLMRHLMLKKYG
-117 YEDLQLDSIAL
+117 YEDIQLDSIL
-128 LKQYQLRNRTYEI
+128 LMQQYQLRKRTYEV
-141 EYIIKNENVL
+141 EYVIKNENVL
-151 KELNTKE
+151 KELNAKE
-158 NIVTSKEKASALS
+158 NIVTSKENAPVPS
-171 VNNISNKNLS
+171 VNNISSKNLS
-181 YNDQMVDNVRE
+181 YNDQMVDSIRE
-192 ILFSSGPELNQVY
+192 LLFSSGPELNQVY

-210 TNSTVFYMKV
+210 TDSTVFYMKV
-220 LGWVTRVN
+220 SGWITGVN
-228 ISDQQKIDTW
+228 ISDQQKKDTW
-238 ESVKNEMTENQ
+238 ESVKNEMTEAQ
-249 ALKKYSNYI
+249 ALKKYSSYI
-258 SNLMRGKKIK
+258 SNLMRDKKIK
-268 YDKRNFEIFAEKVS
+268 YDERNFEIFAKLVSNVYKIEKF
-282 KVYQIERSKKEK
+282 KKEK
-294 MIQSSIWESNNAV
+294 MIQSSISESNNAV
-307 QIETLNEVKKNMKD
+307 QIETLNLAKNMKE
-321 KIIIH
+321 KIILH

-334 NDVMSLIKKHPL
+334 NEIMSLIKKHPL

-353 NPNNFTNELKFALA
+353 NPNNFTNELKFSLA

-373 HITKQGYNLGLDQN
+373 HITKQGYDLGLDQN

-408 KYTKS
+408 KYAKS

-491 KIVTND
+491 KIVTNE